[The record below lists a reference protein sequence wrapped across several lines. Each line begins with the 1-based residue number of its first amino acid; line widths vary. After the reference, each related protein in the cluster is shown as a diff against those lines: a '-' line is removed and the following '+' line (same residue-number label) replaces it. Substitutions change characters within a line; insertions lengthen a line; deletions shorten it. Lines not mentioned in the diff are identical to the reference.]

1 MLIICK
7 PSVDFWISAHVL
19 QGYPAATGMVSMIR
33 AYRDQDQD
41 VVLDIY
47 LEASI
52 SGQGFL
58 PPDFWE
64 EDVPEIRDELMPIAE
79 TSVVEI
85 EGDVIA
91 FLSMV
96 DDLIGGLFTR
106 PGHQGRGHAT
116 GLIEHVRKT
125 HDSLHVEVFVA
136 NAAAVAFYRNRG
148 FVEVER
154 TIERRSGLPLL
165 IMQLGGS

>member
-1 MLIICK
+1 
-7 PSVDFWISAHVL
+7 
-19 QGYPAATGMVSMIR
+19 MIR

-41 VVLDIY
+41 VVLAIY

-52 SGQGFL
+52 AGQDFL
-58 PPDFWE
+58 SPDFWE
-64 EDVPEIRDELMPIAE
+64 EDVPEIRDELMPIAK

-85 EGDVIA
+85 DGDVVA

-106 PGHQGRGHAT
+106 PGHEGRGHGTA
-116 GLIEHVRKT
+116 LIEHVRKA
-125 HDSLHVEVFVA
+125 HYSLQVEVFVA
-136 NAAAVAFYRNRG
+136 NTAAVAFYRNRG

-154 TIERRSGLPLL
+154 TVESRSGLPLL

>member
-1 MLIICK
+1 
-7 PSVDFWISAHVL
+7 
-19 QGYPAATGMVSMIR
+19 MIR

-47 LEASI
+47 LDASI
-52 SGQGFL
+52 TGQDFL

-64 EDVPEIRDELMPIAE
+64 EDVPEIRDELMPLAE
-79 TSVVEI
+79 ISVVEI
-85 EGDVIA
+85 DGEIVA

-96 DDLIGGLFTR
+96 DNLIGGLFTR
-106 PGHQGRGHAT
+106 PGQQGRGHAT
-116 GLIEHVRKT
+116 ALIEHVQQERN
-125 HDSLHVEVFVA
+125 SLQVEVFVA
-136 NAAAVAFYRNRG
+136 NTAAVAFYRNRG

-154 TIERRSGLPLL
+154 TIESRSGLPLM